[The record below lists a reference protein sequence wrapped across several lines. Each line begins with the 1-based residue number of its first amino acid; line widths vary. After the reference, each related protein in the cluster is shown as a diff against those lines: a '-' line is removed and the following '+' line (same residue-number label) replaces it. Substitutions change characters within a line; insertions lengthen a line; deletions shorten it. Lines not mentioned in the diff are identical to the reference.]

1 MGELERQFMEWI
13 TTTFDNMPIIVFLA
27 LAIWDM
33 RKHLYRCISRD
44 EQLLDQLIS
53 RVIDDK

>member
-1 MGELERQFMEWI
+1 MDTLQAQFLEWL

-44 EQLLDQLIS
+44 EVLLDQLIS
-53 RVIDDK
+53 RIIDDK